1 MVSLTPAFAQAAY
14 NLLFEHIEAEARE
27 TGIERGQANEVVGQD
42 EGLGWYWR
50 IRDQAERRRYSYAV
64 EGGEEL
70 R

>member
-27 TGIERGQANEVVGQD
+27 TGVERGQPNEVVEQD

-50 IRDQAERRRYSYAV
+50 IRD
-64 EGGEEL
+64 
-70 R
+70 